1 MLCLKN
7 KKQKKKTKQDKKQ
20 KHTSSDVVMTL
31 WICPNEF
38 LKDIYYLMVL
48 KELFHF

>member
-20 KHTSSDVVMTL
+20 KHTSSDVMTL